1 MIYADDIQPAQVT
14 GVAVPKRWLEQYS
27 SLFASSDLSPQV
39 KEPTHHLVAVHPVP
53 LSEVI
58 LVAYTEDAY
67 QLSLAQRPAFE
78 DYFFDEQR
86 ILRQDSVYHLK
97 AQDLGLPDDHASS
110 VSAHEYRLVMATPVL
125 QGCAK
130 RGHTRFYVI
139 SAPPATAA
147 NGSADTEPILD
158 DLQEIPSDEEDVD
171 KSEDGFEIDEAFLA
185 GSVLHPVPPHGER
198 AEPSATGDS
207 ANADRHRINSSVYI
221 RAAEPLAF
229 ARSPVEDDSTIYI
242 PTADLSQVGVL
253 SGDWVCETLRS
264 RDDH

>member
-1 MIYADDIQPAQVT
+1 M
-14 GVAVPKRWLEQYS
+14 PKRWLEQYS

-58 LVAYTEDAY
+58 LLAYTEDAY
-67 QLSLAQRPAFE
+67 QLSLTQRPALE
-78 DYFFDEQR
+78 DYFFGEQR
-86 ILRQDSVYHLK
+86 ILRQDSVYYLK

-110 VSAHEYRLVMATPVL
+110 VSAHEYRLVMASPVL

-139 SAPPATAA
+139 SAPPPATTV

-158 DLQEIPSDEEDVD
+158 DLQEIPSDEEDVE

-185 GSVLHPVPPHGER
+185 GSVLRPVPPHAER
-198 AEPSATGDS
+198 AEPSATADS
-207 ANADRHRINSSVYI
+207 PNADGHRINSSVYI
-221 RAAEPLAF
+221 RTAEPL
-229 ARSPVEDDSTIYI
+229 RSLVEDDSTIYI